1 MFLRFYPLLLLYF
14 LMIQSVYAQKSSRT
28 ISGLVT
34 TENSTPLEGVTISIK
49 GAKKVSG
56 SQADGIYYISATD
69 KDSIL
74 VFSHP
79 EYQTQEVKLSGSTEY
94 NVVMHSKQPASAIG
108 ADLQIL
114 VNWCVAFRTETTQ

>member
-1 MFLRFYPLLLLYF
+1 MFSRFYLFLLIYLLTG
-14 LMIQSVYAQKSSRT
+14 QSLYAQQNSRT

-34 TENSTPLEGVTISIK
+34 TEDSTPLEGVTISIK

-56 SQADGIYYISATD
+56 SQADGIFYISATD

-79 EYQTQEVKLSGSTEY
+79 EYQTQEVKLSASTEY
-94 NVVMHSKQPASAIG
+94 NVVMHSKQPASAIR

>member
-34 TENSTPLEGVTISIK
+34 TEDSTPLEGVTISIK